1 MNKTKDLNSQQ
12 IDVTV
17 GNQELN
23 FTVSREDYNRYI
35 NGVMPNNKVAPANNF
50 CIATVS
56 DESKSALKVIL
67 SNTPGSDVQIA
78 AAVLEEYMP
87 DLEITA
93 KKRNS

>member
-1 MNKTKDLNSQQ
+1 MSKAKDLNNQE
-12 IDVTV
+12 IVVTI

-56 DESKSALKVIL
+56 DESKGALKEIL
-67 SNTPGSDVQIA
+67 SNTPGSEVQIA

-93 KKRNS
+93 KKRKS